1 MKKILLSPGENIHA
15 FSPPTT
21 MTVMSSFTLEALIH
35 LALYTVTYLF
45 PVSEE
50 NVTCMLPVC

>member
-15 FSPPTT
+15 FSPPTA
-21 MTVMSSFTLEALIH
+21 MTVMSSCPLEALIY
-35 LALYTVTYLF
+35 LALSTVTYLF

-50 NVTCMLPVC
+50 KLTCMLPVC